1 MTYDVVWKVH
11 NRIFIQM
18 YLFTNLNI
26 FTSVV
31 CYTIAFIMIL
41 IYMLYCRDFI
51 SQAHVWKLVLRIHD
65 ILVWIRIRMRGSM
78 WLMDPDPDSDPDP
91 NAYPDTAIFIIN
103 LQEANKNLFKKKFSC
118 ILLFEGTF
126 T

>member
-1 MTYDVVWKVH
+1 
-11 NRIFIQM
+11 
-18 YLFTNLNI
+18 
-26 FTSVV
+26 
-31 CYTIAFIMIL
+31 
-41 IYMLYCRDFI
+41 
-51 SQAHVWKLVLRIHD
+51 
-65 ILVWIRIRMRGSM
+65 
-78 WLMDPDPDSDPDP
+78 MDPDPDSDPDP